1 MLIRRLLFKRE
12 YYADFIQILTI
23 LLFSFGNLPIFV
35 SIAKTNCRKKVK
47 WPTMCPLGYVS
58 WLEQNFNNCLS
69 CWQNKKTSLRAG
81 CSQACRFSV
90 LSHGL
95 SQGCERQSS
104 EMAGDYIINKS
115 TELSDK
121 IILKITMKGPMI
133 G

>member
-1 MLIRRLLFKRE
+1 
-12 YYADFIQILTI
+12 
-23 LLFSFGNLPIFV
+23 
-35 SIAKTNCRKKVK
+35 
-47 WPTMCPLGYVS
+47 MCPLGYVS

-69 CWQNKKTSLRAG
+69 CWQNKKTSLQAG